1 VIEEGNKFIPQETL
15 LEPASVG
22 EKVILH
28 NGEMVRPSVIRARQA
43 LFVSPGV
50 VVILLLLALP
60 CLSLFVVSFMARGE
74 YGDVA
79 PVLTLENIKRLVGFG
94 YFGWSADN
102 LLIFWRSVVVGFFT
116 TLFCVA
122 LSYPLA
128 FFLATRPAR
137 TRVLWLTILLIP
149 FWTNLVI
156 RTYAWLLVLDG
167 SMPFSRILS
176 AMHLVEP
183 GTTLYPSQ
191 FAVYLGMI
199 SVFLPFAALPIYS
212 AVEKMDWSIVEA
224 ANDLYGGRWR
234 VFRHAILPQTM
245 PGLATGITLTFVPAM
260 GMFIVPDMLGGAR
273 YMLIGNLIQQQF
285 GTSRDWPFGA
295 ALSLVLMILT
305 LCALMAANAGS
316 KKERRI

>member
-1 VIEEGNKFIPQETL
+1 MVEST
-15 LEPASVG
+15 STV

-28 NGEMVRPSVIRARQA
+28 NGEMVRPSVIKTRQA
-43 LFVSPGV
+43 IFVTPGV
-50 VVILLLLALP
+50 VIILFFLALP
-60 CLSLFVVSFMARGE
+60 CLSLFFVSFLTRGE
-74 YGDVA
+74 YGDVTS
-79 PVLTLENIKRLVGFG
+79 VVTLDNIKRLLGFG

-102 LLIFWRSVVVGFFT
+102 LLILWRSVVVGFVT
-116 TLFCVA
+116 TAICVA

-137 TRVLWLTILLIP
+137 TRVVWLTALLIP

-176 AMHLVEP
+176 SLGLVDA

-191 FAVYLGMI
+191 FAVYLGMV
-199 SVFLPFAALPIYS
+199 SVFLPFTALPIYS

-224 ANDLYGGRWR
+224 ANDLYAGKWR
-234 VFRHAILPQTM
+234 VFCHAILPQTK

-260 GMFIVPDMLGGAR
+260 GMFVVPDMLGGAR

-305 LCALMAANAGS
+305 LCALMAANSGS
-316 KKERRI
+316 KKERRA